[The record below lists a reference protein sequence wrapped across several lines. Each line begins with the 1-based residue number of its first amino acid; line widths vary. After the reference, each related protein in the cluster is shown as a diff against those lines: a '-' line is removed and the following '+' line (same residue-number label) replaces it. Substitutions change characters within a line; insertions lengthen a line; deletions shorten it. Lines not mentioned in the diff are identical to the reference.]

1 MICKICNNKSSKKF
15 IKLYI
20 HQNIKYF
27 RCDICDFVFQHP
39 LLSQNKLNI
48 FYDKKY
54 FDNNYKK
61 SKDYDLR
68 KIQYKK
74 DKEIILEFFK
84 DKKNKK
90 VLDFGCGN
98 GEFLSLFKSKKF
110 GYEYNLDAKVN
121 QKITRISKKEVFAKK
136 FDMIIM
142 RGVIEHL
149 PDFDQIVK
157 KLSKCLVKNGLFY
170 ITATPNIYNLTFF
183 LSKKDFNQNS
193 PGHLFHFNHVNL
205 SFFFLKNNFLNI
217 CTKFEYLNTPYANT
231 KKDFANLK
239 NQLKKMNKKVRTI
252 SPPSV
257 GNMLTSVFK
266 KMA

>member
-1 MICKICNNKSSKKF
+1 MKCKICLNKKLKK
-15 IKLYI
+15 ITKIYT
-20 HQNIKYF
+20 HENIKYF
-27 RCDICDFVFQHP
+27 RCHICDFVFQHP
-39 LLSQNKLNI
+39 LPNLEKLRR

-54 FDNNYKK
+54 FEKNYKK
-61 SKDYDLR
+61 NRDYQLR
-68 KIQYKK
+68 KVQYKK
-74 DKEIILEFFK
+74 DKENILEFFK
-84 DKKNKK
+84 DKKSKR

-121 QKITRISKKEVFAKK
+121 RKINRISKKEVFTKK
-136 FDMIIM
+136 YDMIIM

-149 PDFDQIVK
+149 PDFDEIVK
-157 KLSKCLVKNGLFY
+157 KLNKCLVKNGLFY
-170 ITATPNIYNLTFF
+170 ITATPNIYNLTFL

-205 SFFFLKNNFLNI
+205 SLYFLKNNFLNI
-217 CTKFEYLNTPYANT
+217 CTKLEYLNTPYANIN
-231 KKDFANLK
+231 KDYGNLK
-239 NQLKKMNKKVRTI
+239 KQLGKLNKKVKTV
-252 SPPSV
+252 SPPAV